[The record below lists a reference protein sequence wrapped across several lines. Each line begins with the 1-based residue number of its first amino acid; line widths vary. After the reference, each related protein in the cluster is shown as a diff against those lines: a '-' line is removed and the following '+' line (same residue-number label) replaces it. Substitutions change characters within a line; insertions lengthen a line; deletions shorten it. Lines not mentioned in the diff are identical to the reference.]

1 MLYYVI
7 FLLGTTAHAHQCITK
22 FVSISTRSAAA
33 DRPLCETYI
42 RTAHKLAADSTGAS
56 HRLVPVLDPN
66 HVSGQIFFCKQTLW
80 PAIMLVLN
88 VLHRPDDDSLDVEVF
103 VNFAEWLKDWISRNF
118 ILKIWQITS
127 CSCCSCCSCR
137 PNAERLGM
145 SFSQCT
151 VIRCCPLLQSQIG
164 SVGPNLCVCFKLVK
178 KGYKTNIPSFSF
190 ERIVEITHLRRTGNF
205 SIFPRGFAP
214 RKNRNMPVLLR
225 CIIPT
230 ILSQS
235 LVYLYTVHSDA
246 YYRAHTGK

>member
-66 HVSGQIFFCKQTLW
+66 HVSGQIFFCKQTLR

-103 VNFAEWLKDWISRNF
+103 VNFAE
-118 ILKIWQITS
+118 
-127 CSCCSCCSCR
+127 
-137 PNAERLGM
+137 
-145 SFSQCT
+145 
-151 VIRCCPLLQSQIG
+151 
-164 SVGPNLCVCFKLVK
+164 
-178 KGYKTNIPSFSF
+178 
-190 ERIVEITHLRRTGNF
+190 
-205 SIFPRGFAP
+205 
-214 RKNRNMPVLLR
+214 
-225 CIIPT
+225 
-230 ILSQS
+230 
-235 LVYLYTVHSDA
+235 
-246 YYRAHTGK
+246 